1 MGGRWGAKVKPC
13 VLLRNLPRTA
23 LPQDLRR
30 LGAQSGDV
38 RVDFLRTP
46 LLQPTGRAIVS
57 VPRETPPAWTARR
70 LQGTTV
76 GGRAIDASEVRRTL
90 TQLSFDDARALLRAQ
105 YASKPPALHTAL
117 DVLTAEPE
125 RCVLLRNLPM
135 QTTAEKLEKKLRR
148 SYALVGESDEP
159 VPLALDAV
167 RPLANDPEG
176 PRLLSELWASQRPPA
191 PRSVLKLPALYVRH
205 LTQACLRN
213 RRLVPGAPPEH
224 RRGHAP
230 RSLVAP
236 APLYP
241 AKIPRGKC
249 RRPVRR
255 RCRAGLLVYTSAEQG
270 HSGFL
275 PAPCADAACAHA
287 GGTREPRHAGGS
299 RARPSGMRASG
310 CTAAPRQMCADA
322 AR

>member
-191 PRSVLKLPALYVRH
+191 PRSVLKLPALHASGTDAWFLVR
-205 LTQACLRN
+205 LQSTVEAM
-213 RRLVPGAPPEH
+213 RLVRSWH
-224 RRGHAP
+224 RRRYTP
-230 RSLVAP
+230 QK
-236 APLYP
+236 YP
-241 AKIPRGKC
+241 VENVGDRFVVDAE
-249 RRPVRR
+249 
-255 RCRAGLLVYTSAEQG
+255 LVY
-270 HSGFL
+270 
-275 PAPCADAACAHA
+275 
-287 GGTREPRHAGGS
+287 
-299 RARPSGMRASG
+299 
-310 CTAAPRQMCADA
+310 
-322 AR
+322 